1 MNYQTAAVVG
11 GAAFLLS
18 GLAGLMGGVPLFDLV
33 IRALFWGAL
42 GFGAS
47 LGVETLLRSLMPD
60 LFTAP
65 PADDAARETDSP
77 RQVDITL
84 DDEPRGGVFEEVDD
98 DEPAFVARRQSA
110 APPREPGE
118 PAAPEAPAET
128 KAADARAE
136 EPEEEMPEIGAFLDA
151 FKPSSAD
158 GEAAAGPEL
167 GEYTPVEAPE
177 RRSSREVMMDGEEQ
191 DPVILAK
198 AIQTVMKRDGQ
209 GN

>member
-18 GLAGLMGGVPLFDLV
+18 ALAGLIGGVPLFDLV
-33 IRALFWGAL
+33 VRALFWGAL

-60 LFTAP
+60 LFTA
-65 PADDAARETDSP
+65 ARTDDPAREPESP

-84 DDEPRGGVFEEVDD
+84 EDEPRGGVFEEVDD
-98 DEPAFVARRQSA
+98 EEPAFVARRQST
-110 APPREPGE
+110 APASEPS
-118 PAAPEAPAET
+118 APEAPAEGR
-128 KAADARAE
+128 AAEERAE

-151 FKPSSAD
+151 FKPS
-158 GEAAAGPEL
+158 GGEGEEAADGPEL
-167 GEYTPVEAPE
+167 AEYTPVEAPE
-177 RRSSREVMMDGEEQ
+177 RRSSREVKMDGEEQ